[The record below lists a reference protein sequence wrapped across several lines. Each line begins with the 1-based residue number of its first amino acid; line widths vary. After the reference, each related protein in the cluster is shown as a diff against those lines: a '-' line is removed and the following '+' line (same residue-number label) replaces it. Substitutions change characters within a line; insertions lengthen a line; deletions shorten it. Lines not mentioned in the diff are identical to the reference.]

1 MVVEAV
7 GALMGALVYND
18 GLMAR
23 SEGRLYIYIY
33 IRGLGLEFSDNL
45 LDKK

>member
-1 MVVEAV
+1 MVVEAA

-23 SEGRLYIYIY
+23 SERLYIYIY

>member
-1 MVVEAV
+1 MSGCWSSGSAGV
-7 GALMGALVYND
+7 VYND

-23 SEGRLYIYIY
+23 SERLYIYIY

-45 LDKK
+45 LDKI